1 MNQTTIFFKF
11 LTMKLVNNK
20 IVVAMPCYKLA
31 QCNNADDILLL
42 VCEQI
47 RESSMYS
54 TNGGIIIDVEPRAFV
69 VKNSPKVQLGIKG
82 VFYAR
87 LTDVLRVECWTVA
100 NITKLLG
107 YVVALNC
114 RNVDLSNC
122 VEMNAV
128 LDVLSFETIDT
139 SNKYARP
146 KYPLIFKKP

>member
-1 MNQTTIFFKF
+1 
-11 LTMKLVNNK
+11 
-20 IVVAMPCYKLA
+20 MPCYKLA

-100 NITKLLG
+100 NLNQLLG
-107 YVVALNC
+107 YIVALDYPTVELCN
-114 RNVDLSNC
+114 L

-139 SNKYARP
+139 SNRYTSP
-146 KYPLIFKKP
+146 KNPLIFKKS